1 MAEPFRILRTRTIV
15 LADENIDTDQIIPAR
30 FLTTTSR
37 EGLGKHAFN
46 DWRWNEDGS
55 AKADCILN
63 QVDPMTHRV
72 LVGGHNFGCGSSRE
86 HAPWALHDYGFRAV
100 VSSKIA
106 DIFSANALE
115 NGILPITVDAQAHA
129 RLLAAPGT
137 PIEIDLERG
146 TLVAG
151 NHVST
156 TFDVEPFARH
166 RLLAGVDTLGFL
178 LERLPAVAAYE
189 QRTGA

>member
-1 MAEPFRILRTRTIV
+1 MAEPFRILRTRTLV
-15 LADENIDTDQIIPAR
+15 LAEDNIDTDQIIPAR

-55 AKADCILN
+55 AKAESILN
-63 QVDPMTHRV
+63 QVDPASHRV

-100 VSSKIA
+100 ISSKIA

-115 NGILPITVDAQAHA
+115 NGILPITVDAEAHA
-129 RLLAAPGT
+129 ALLAAPGT
-137 PIEIDLERG
+137 PIEIDLEKG

-151 NHVST
+151 NHVSC
-156 TFDVEPFARH
+156 TFTVEPFARQ

-178 LERLPAVAAYE
+178 LDRLPAIEAYE
-189 QRTGA
+189 ERIGA